1 MKKIEEQE
9 QNQEPKE
16 ILDIKQEMEYIVAG
30 LHNLEEDMANLDT
43 LKKAIY
49 EIQQF
54 LIENHDAFLIHRVV

>member
-9 QNQEPKE
+9 QNQESKE

-49 EIQQF
+49 EIQLF